1 MNNPKHLILGT
12 AGHIDHGK
20 TTLIKAL
27 TGYDCDT
34 HQEEKKRGI
43 TIHLGFSHINLASG
57 NSVGIIDVP
66 GHKDFVHTMVGGAS
80 GIDMVMMVI
89 AADSGIMPQTV
100 EHLQILEVLGV
111 NQGVVVMTKIDLV
124 DEDSLAIA
132 REDVAE
138 FIKGTFLEK
147 APVVE
152 VSAKT
157 GKGIDQLMTKLDK
170 LSNHLKTRSDRGIF
184 RMYID
189 RIFTVKGFGTVVNGS
204 VLSGKICTDQ
214 KVYLLPSKSKEL
226 RVRRIEKHGEKVDK
240 VQGGDRAALNL
251 VGLDRSDFSR
261 GMVISGEI
269 MNSTSMIDAKLRLFN
284 EVGYFKIWTQ
294 VIFHTGTYEHQA
306 KIHLLD
312 RNELNNEEDALVQ
325 IHLEKPAVLQPGDKY
340 VIRNTSSDRTLGG
353 GEILDISPLH
363 HRRRPDKLIREIQKI
378 ATGELSEIVAA
389 QVRKSPLPLTIDDIS
404 NLTNIPLQQLE
415 ELSPG
420 YLPEDIKLVE
430 VSPRKI
436 FISTS
441 DFLNLKSSLKKTVK
455 SFTKENPILNRGP
468 QIKEILKYLKI
479 DQKSLIFK
487 VLQYL
492 LEDLTKQG
500 IIEKHP
506 DESWSFPCEEH
517 HLDNNRQK
525 DIDLV
530 EEYFRQCDMKT
541 PVTADL
547 KQSCESRGISL
558 KDLNQI
564 LKYLTD
570 GGKLYKI
577 EDKFISSEV
586 VNKSRKMLIDYL
598 KKSQKGIT
606 VAEFRDLIKGNR
618 KICLLLFS
626 QFDSEKLTIRSG
638 DYRFLNKA
646 KLDDYQ

>member
-20 TTLIKAL
+20 TTLIKTL

-43 TIHLGFSHINLASG
+43 TIHLGFSHINLTSG
-57 NSVGIIDVP
+57 NSMGIIDVP

-214 KVYLLPSKSKEL
+214 KVYLLPGKSKEL

-269 MNSTSMIDAKLRLFN
+269 MNSTSMIDAKLRLFD

-294 VIFHTGTYEHQA
+294 VIFHTGTYEQQA

-312 RNELNNEEDALVQ
+312 RNELNSEEDALVQ

-441 DFLNLKSSLKKTVK
+441 DFLNLKSSVKKTIK
-455 SFTKENPILNRGP
+455 SFIQENPILNRGP

-500 IIEKHP
+500 IIEKHT
-506 DESWSFPCEEH
+506 DESWSFPREDRQ
-517 HLDNNRQK
+517 LDKNRQK

-646 KLDDYQ
+646 KLDDYK